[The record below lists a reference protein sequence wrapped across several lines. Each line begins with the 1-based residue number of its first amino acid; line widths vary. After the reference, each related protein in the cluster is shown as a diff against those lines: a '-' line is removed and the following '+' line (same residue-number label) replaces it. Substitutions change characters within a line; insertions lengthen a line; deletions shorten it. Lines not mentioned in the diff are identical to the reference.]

1 MDIRPMKDGDVATV
15 ARLYLDA
22 YGVEWSEDGAK
33 SYIDRFY
40 RFEPASCLVV
50 GEDDGRVSGAIL
62 AYSFEKESGLVLFI
76 QELCVH
82 PEFRSKGYGKALV
95 TKLRESLSRRPK
107 YVKVKPLVKADTG
120 VLNFYNSL
128 GFEKDKVVT
137 FSLDIE

>member
-1 MDIRPMKDGDVATV
+1 MKDGDAAAV

-22 YGVEWSEDGAK
+22 YGVDWSVEGAR
-33 SYIDRFY
+33 SYVEKFY

-50 GEDDGRVSGAIL
+50 TEDDGRVTGAIL
-62 AYSFEKESGLVLFI
+62 AYSFEKESGLVLYI

-82 PEFRSKGYGKALV
+82 PEFRSKGYGKSLV
-95 TKLRESLSRRPK
+95 TRLRESLSRRPS